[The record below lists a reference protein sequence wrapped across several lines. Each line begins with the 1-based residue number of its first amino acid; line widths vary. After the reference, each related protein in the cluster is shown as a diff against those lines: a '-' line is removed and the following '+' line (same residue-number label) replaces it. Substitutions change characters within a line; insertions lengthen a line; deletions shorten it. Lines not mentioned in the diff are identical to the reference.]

1 MNILV
6 IIKILI
12 VFVILIM
19 LMRFKVKIGIAFLI
33 TTVSFIL
40 MFFYGWT
47 NIGKT
52 IFKTL
57 AGWETWRLV
66 LSVYF
71 ILILSSIM
79 EITGN
84 TKVLVNSIIHSLRNK
99 RLAAMFLPSFI
110 GLIPMP
116 GGALFSAPMI
126 KNVIN
131 TNKAKPA
138 VLTYFNYWNRH
149 IWEFFWPLYPGIILI
164 SSIFN
169 IKIFD
174 ITIHL
179 WIFTPLMVFVG
190 YIFTRNL
197 TFVNY
202 KIIKGK
208 YLKSFLKSSWYIFF
222 IIITLLVFKIDI
234 VIVLAAVLIID
245 MIIYQKIRENFIKI
259 IKKSFNIN
267 TIVLLLA
274 IMLFKTAI
282 NDSGFMEHIGDITEL
297 SFIAKYS
304 VVILLPFIMGV
315 LTGISVGFVGITF
328 PLLGSIIGIGDNI
341 NYSLLA
347 LIFIA
352 GFSGVLLSPF
362 HLCLILTKEYYKANF
377 KDIYKLLLPSV
388 IILFIASLCIII
400 IIGRLF

>member
-1 MNILV
+1 MNILI
-6 IIKILI
+6 IIKII
-12 VFVILIM
+12 TVFIILIM
-19 LMRFKVKIGIAFLI
+19 LMRFKAKIGIAFLI

-40 MFFYGWT
+40 MFFYGWA
-47 NIGKT
+47 NIGRT
-52 IFKTL
+52 IFKAL
-57 AGWETWRLV
+57 SSWETWRLV

-71 ILILSSIM
+71 ILILSNIM

-84 TKVLVNSIIHSLRNK
+84 TKALVNSIIHSLKNK
-99 RLAAMFLPSFI
+99 RLAAIFLPAFI

-116 GGALFSAPMI
+116 GGALFSAPMV

-131 TNKAKPA
+131 AKKAKPA
-138 VLTYFNYWNRH
+138 ILTYFNYWNRH

-174 ITIHL
+174 ITVHL

-190 YIFTRNL
+190 YIYTRNL
-197 TFVNY
+197 TFIDY

-222 IIITLLVFKIDI
+222 IIITLLIFKIDI
-234 VIVLAAVLIID
+234 VIVLASVLIID
-245 MIIYQKIRENFIKI
+245 MIIYRKVREKFIKI
-259 IKKSFNIN
+259 AKKSFNIN
-267 TIVLLLA
+267 TIVLLFS

-282 NDSGFMEHIGDITEL
+282 NDSGFMGYIGDITKL
-297 SFIAKYS
+297 SLISQYS
-304 VVILLPFIMGV
+304 VITLLPFIMGI
-315 LTGISVGFVGITF
+315 LTGITVGFVGIAL
-328 PLLGSIIGIGDNI
+328 PLLSSIIGTGDNI
-341 NYSLLA
+341 KYSLLA
-347 LIFIA
+347 LTFIA

-377 KDIYKLLLPSV
+377 KDIYKILLPSV
-388 IILFIASLCIII
+388 ITLFIASLCIII